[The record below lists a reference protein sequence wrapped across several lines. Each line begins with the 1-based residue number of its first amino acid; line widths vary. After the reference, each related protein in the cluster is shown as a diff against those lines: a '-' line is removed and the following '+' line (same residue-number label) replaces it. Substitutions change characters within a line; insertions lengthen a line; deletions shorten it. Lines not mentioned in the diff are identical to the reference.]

1 MVNEINNLSI
11 CIFSYL
17 RNVFKQKSRMSE
29 TGITDFLFNHIIMS
43 SVFTR
48 NIRLLKLK
56 SNIESVFGNDLDLFV
71 KVGPNKYKWFVFQA
85 KVAEYTGA
93 FKNLKKKNKL
103 SFPQWSKLKIH
114 QLLFDS
120 EPYYLFYYG
129 QSTMK
134 SRKISGNISFTDCM
148 GNANYRELGLSA
160 VELDE
165 VINNRKGKSISQ
177 LTYFKEFF
185 PDNVRAF
192 RYFFCQNKIDTN
204 ANRYYS
210 LEEIIETRYYNEIN
224 LDSLK
229 ESMNES
235 DGKDLEEIILESG
248 QGNTRI
254 IVDLETE

>member
-1 MVNEINNLSI
+1 MIREINNLSI
-11 CIFSYL
+11 CIFNYL
-17 RNVFKQKSRMSE
+17 GKVFAHKSRMSE
-29 TGITDFLFNHIIMS
+29 TGITDFLFNHIILS
-43 SVFTR
+43 SVFTG

-71 KVGPNKYKWFVFQA
+71 KVGTNQYKWFVFQA

-93 FKNLKKKNKL
+93 FNDLKKRNKL
-103 SFPQWSKLKIH
+103 SFPQWYKLKIH

-120 EPYYLFYYG
+120 QPYYLFYYG
-129 QSTMK
+129 QSSIK
-134 SRKISGNISFTDCM
+134 SRKIKGNIGFTDCM

-165 VINNRKGKSISQ
+165 VIKNRKGKGISQ
-177 LTYFKEFF
+177 LTYFKDFF
-185 PDNVRAF
+185 PNNVRAF
-192 RYFFCQNKIDTN
+192 RYFFCQNGIDKT
-204 ANRYYS
+204 ASRYYS

-224 LDSLK
+224 LESLK

-235 DGKDLEEIILESG
+235 DEEDLEEIIIESG

-254 IVDLETE
+254 VLDLQSD